1 MLFFDFKII
10 LILGL
15 SIAIYFIYREV
26 ETMHTRLLEIE
37 TKINLS
43 NNIDMG
49 ASIILPM
56 VQFTQPTKSI
66 IVDFDETKADIT
78 SNLSQTINKQS
89 TEPFQNKFIEVYS
102 NDNSSS
108 YELKDE
114 NVILPNIS
122 EHDNELYISSENQN
136 IIYDEV
142 VFASTVCENVIN
154 VTNIDNDVNVTN
166 VDNVVNDNISL
177 DQLNKMKMVELT
189 NMALEYNISLTKMQN
204 GVSKKKL
211 KQELVNEIIYKKN
224 I

>member
-108 YELKDE
+108 YELKDD

-142 VFASTVCENVIN
+142 VFASPVCENITN

-189 NMALEYNISLTKMQN
+189 NMALEHNISLTKMQN

>member
-1 MLFFDFKII
+1 
-10 LILGL
+10 
-15 SIAIYFIYREV
+15 
-26 ETMHTRLLEIE
+26 MHTRLLEIE

-108 YELKDE
+108 YELKDD

-142 VFASTVCENVIN
+142 VFANPVCENVTN

-189 NMALEYNISLTKMQN
+189 NMALEHNISLTKMQN

>member
-108 YELKDE
+108 YELKDD

-142 VFASTVCENVIN
+142 VFASPVC
-154 VTNIDNDVNVTN
+154 
-166 VDNVVNDNISL
+166 
-177 DQLNKMKMVELT
+177 
-189 NMALEYNISLTKMQN
+189 
-204 GVSKKKL
+204 
-211 KQELVNEIIYKKN
+211 
-224 I
+224 